1 LQSAF
6 DQEVSETLCDPTHA
20 GIGFYPRLVSDEEWI
35 AGAKHVIEDRGL
47 DFFLPTLLAALHES
61 FGCPDIVPKRIALL
75 GKYAEDG
82 GDLWE
87 WFAGLLPGPDV
98 PEVFVRM
105 LCNPAHTGV
114 GQRPRI
120 MSDEQW
126 MKNARRVVAEKG
138 ADYFLALLLDSL
150 RRSSGMCSP

>member
-1 LQSAF
+1 MQPLT
-6 DQEVSETLCDPTHA
+6 DEEVAQTLCDPTYA
-20 GIGFYPRLVSDEEWI
+20 GIGAYPQLVPDADWI
-35 AGAKHVIEDRGL
+35 AGAKHIIEDYGL
-47 DFFLPTLLAALHES
+47 DFFLPTLLAALRES
-61 FGCPDIVPKRIALL
+61 FGCPDIVRKRIALL
-75 GKYAEDG
+75 GKYAEDE

-87 WFAGLLPGPDV
+87 WFAGLLPGQDV

-105 LCNPAHTGV
+105 LCNPAHTGI

-126 MKNARRVVAEKG
+126 MRNAWRVVAEKG
-138 ADYFLALLLDSL
+138 TDYFLALLLDSL